1 MFGYTEAVDLLLQFG
16 ILFLTVTMCLCLI
29 RAVKGPKLTDRII
42 SINMICLK
50 TTLLIVTVG
59 VSRNER
65 FLVDVAL
72 VYALL
77 SFLAIVVLSRF
88 MLQVKLNKLKQTAE
102 SNQKKE
108 AERYGSS

>member
-1 MFGYTEAVDLLLQFG
+1 MFIYMNAVQWLLQFG
-16 ILFLTVTMCLCLI
+16 IFFLTITMCLCLI

-88 MLQVKLNKLKQTAE
+88 MLQVKLNRLKQSGE
-102 SNQKKE
+102 STQKKE
-108 AERYGSS
+108 AKRYGNS